1 MQRKSSNLS
10 KTKMITT
17 MALLVAMSVAI
28 GWACKTYL
36 TLPIGAIR
44 VTFENLPVIL
54 SGILYGPIV
63 GAVVALISDTIS
75 CLISPNPALNLII
88 MLGAASIGIIS
99 GIISRY
105 LFNGSKTLK
114 VIFSVFLSHIVGSM
128 IIKSI
133 GLHVVWKYPFSVLVF
148 RIPLY
153 IAIAVIESIVILAI
167 LQNSR
172 LSVMLEK
179 QIKKR
184 EE

>member
-1 MQRKSSNLS
+1 MQKKSSNLS
-10 KTKMITT
+10 KAKMITT

-28 GWACKTYL
+28 GWVCKTYL
-36 TLPIGAIR
+36 TFGPIR
-44 VTFENLPVIL
+44 LTFENIPVIL

-75 CLISPNPALNLII
+75 CLISPNPALNPII
-88 MLGAASIGIIS
+88 MLGAASIGIIP

-133 GLHVVWKYPFSVLVF
+133 GLHVVWKYPFSMLVF
-148 RIPLY
+148 RIPIY
-153 IAIAVIESIVILAI
+153 IAIAAIESIVILAI
-167 LQNSR
+167 LHNSR

-179 QIKKR
+179 QIKKH